1 MNKYK
6 VTLTDEQGVV
16 VEDWKIVVHKTLKD
30 DTDFDEGNVVTSEE
44 EIENLGN
51 WRVFQDLGGDIG
63 VEIEGHYK
71 RGEAK

>member
-30 DTDFDEGNVVTSEE
+30 DADLDEGNVVTSEE
-44 EIENLGN
+44 EIEN
-51 WRVFQDLGGDIG
+51 
-63 VEIEGHYK
+63 
-71 RGEAK
+71 